1 MAYPLY
7 DYSHCYLFYF
17 VVRKGKFTKF
27 GRENVVLAGK
37 YYRVFPKALMVYC
50 LGAVYTDCTDNAAF
64 TNLIVNSVQ
73 SV

>member
-50 LGAVYTDCTDNAAF
+50 LGAVYTDCTEFTIKLVKAA
-64 TNLIVNSVQ
+64 LSVQ

>member
-37 YYRVFPKALMVYC
+37 YYRVFPKALMVYY
-50 LGAVYTDCTDNAAF
+50 LGADYMDCMDNAAF
-64 TNLIVNSVQ
+64 SNLTVKSVQ